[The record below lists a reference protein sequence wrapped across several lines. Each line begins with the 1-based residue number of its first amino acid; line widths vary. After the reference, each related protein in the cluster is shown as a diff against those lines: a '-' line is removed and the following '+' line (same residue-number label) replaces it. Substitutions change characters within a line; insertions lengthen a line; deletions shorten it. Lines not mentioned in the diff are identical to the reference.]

1 MVLPVEQKPMTFV
14 FKAYAGYLNL
24 LIIKISFNNGKV
36 DI

>member
-24 LIIKISFNNGKV
+24 LIIKMNFIRW
-36 DI
+36 